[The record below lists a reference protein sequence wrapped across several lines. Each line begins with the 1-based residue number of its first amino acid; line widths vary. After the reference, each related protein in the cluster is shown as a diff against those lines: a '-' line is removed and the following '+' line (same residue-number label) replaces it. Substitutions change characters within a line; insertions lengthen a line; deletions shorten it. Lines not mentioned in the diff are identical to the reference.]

1 MRGDQG
7 MRVGTIYFNPTMD
20 KTEIRW
26 NDDFVVS
33 HRVTRLDVL
42 KDMQVITESAYDYT
56 IDGEDDGY
64 LPETKQG

>member
-1 MRGDQG
+1 
-7 MRVGTIYFNPTMD
+7 MRVGTIYFNPSMD

-42 KDMQVITESAYDYT
+42 KDMQSITELAYNYTHTDY
-56 IDGEDDGY
+56 EDGY
-64 LPETKQG
+64 LPETIQG

>member
-1 MRGDQG
+1 
-7 MRVGTIYFNPTMD
+7 MD

-42 KDMQVITESAYDYT
+42 KDMQVITELAYNYTHTDY
-56 IDGEDDGY
+56 EDGY

>member
-1 MRGDQG
+1 
-7 MRVGTIYFNPTMD
+7 MRVGTVYFNPAMD

-42 KDMQVITESAYDYT
+42 KDMQVITELAYNYTHTDY
-56 IDGEDDGY
+56 EDGY

>member
-1 MRGDQG
+1 
-7 MRVGTIYFNPTMD
+7 MRVGTIYFNPAMN

-42 KDMQVITESAYDYT
+42 KDMQSITELAYNYTHTDY
-56 IDGEDDGY
+56 EDGY
-64 LPETKQG
+64 LPETTQG